1 MFSVYKTH
9 YKLLYIK
16 LVELSRNIFFYKKIQ
31 LKDDFETRINL
42 VFIHLSLIL
51 IIFKKKNKGQ
61 FPQEIF
67 DNIFL
72 NIEYHIRELG
82 YGDVAVNKKMKTLL
96 RIFYDILLKIRLTDN
111 KYDTINKN
119 VIKKYLEPQF
129 GKQEL
134 LIDNLANYFEKFY
147 YFCFELE
154 NNSMLKG
161 QINFK

>member
-1 MFSVYKTH
+1 
-9 YKLLYIK
+9 
-16 LVELSRNIFFYKKIQ
+16 
-31 LKDDFETRINL
+31 
-42 VFIHLSLIL
+42 
-51 IIFKKKNKGQ
+51 
-61 FPQEIF
+61 
-67 DNIFL
+67 
-72 NIEYHIRELG
+72 
-82 YGDVAVNKKMKTLL
+82 MKTLL